1 MFTINKETIAN
12 FSNSSKLEWIDAN
25 GLGGYAS
32 STVLGL
38 NTRRYHGQLVAALN
52 PPVEREVI
60 VSKLDETLIIKNK
73 TYELSTNQF
82 PGKVHPEGY
91 KYLVEFNK
99 NLFPEFIYQVCKVK
113 LKKTIAAIN
122 GCNKTVVIYEVLDS
136 ENELL
141 DQLF

>member
-1 MFTINKETIAN
+1 MLPINKETLN
-12 FSNSSKLEWIDAN
+12 DFSKSSKLEWIDAN

-38 NTRRYHGQLVAALN
+38 NTRRYHGLLVAALN

-73 TYELSTNQF
+73 AYELSTNQY

-91 KYLVEFNK
+91 KNLVEFK
-99 NLFPEFIYQVCKVK
+99 KDLFPEFTYQVCSVK
-113 LKKTIAAIN
+113 LKKT
-122 GCNKTVVIYEVLDS
+122 
-136 ENELL
+136 
-141 DQLF
+141 